1 MHKFEVAHDVIP
13 VRFSGDTWLTPIIV
27 YVHFFHCLCCHY
39 WCESDDDMLAL
50 RHTFYRTHNAFRAE
64 SRAMYYVVQTATR
77 ERSTSGP
84 PQTRVHFLTQ
94 RSSTRPPAFTSVH
107 ANVISGA
114 NRYRC
119 AEWGLLDALG
129 APISARGI
137 LSAVLF
143 YFFYFLLLF
152 FFTPR
157 LTRLPWLEEILF
169 SPFVTQFGSDD
180 QWNFY
185 FELIFSEFSIWTN
198 FFQSFRCC
206 SELCD
211 QLLSRSNV

>member
-143 YFFYFLLLF
+143 YCFFSSFVFFYSEANEAAVTWRDFVFTFCYTIWIGRWMEFLF
-152 FFTPR
+152 
-157 LTRLPWLEEILF
+157 
-169 SPFVTQFGSDD
+169 
-180 QWNFY
+180 
-185 FELIFSEFSIWTN
+185 WTN
-198 FFQSFRCC
+198 FFRVFN
-206 SELCD
+206 L
-211 QLLSRSNV
+211 N